1 MGANE
6 RLGRIVALA
15 NQKGGVGK
23 TTTAINLGAALAGL
37 GKRVLIFDFDPQAN
51 STAGLGMRP
60 GVDDGRRTMEDGGGA
75 RAASESSASA
85 TGDSAQTTPQAE
97 AAQGGPRPGSIAG
110 TSYEVV
116 VGGVRAESVVVATT
130 IENLSIIAATPGL
143 AGAEVELVPM
153 MAREFRLKRALEPLR
168 EKFDYIIIDCPPSL
182 GLLTVN
188 ALAAADE
195 VIIPVQCEYLALE
208 GLSQLT
214 STLEL
219 VRRNL
224 NPSLKLRGLLLT
236 MFDART
242 NLSQQVADEVRAHFP
257 QTFKTVIP
265 RSVRLSE
272 APSHGLSIF
281 QYDGSSRAAKAYA
294 DLGAEVVGAE

>member
-1 MGANE
+1 MGVV
-6 RLGRIVALA
+6 IALA

-23 TTTAINLGAALAGL
+23 TTTAINLGAGLARR
-37 GKRVLIFDFDPQAN
+37 GKKTLVFDFDPQAN
-51 STAGLGMRP
+51 TTAGLGLR
-60 GVDDGRRTMEDGGGA
+60 GEDGK
-75 RAASESSASA
+75 
-85 TGDSAQTTPQAE
+85 
-97 AAQGGPRPGSIAG
+97 

-116 VGGVRAESVVVATT
+116 MGTSPSTDAVVATST
-130 IENLSIIAATPGL
+130 ANLWLVPATPGL
-143 AGAEVELVPM
+143 AGADVELVPM
-153 MAREFRLKRALEPLR
+153 MAREFRLRRALEALR
-168 EKFDYIIIDCPPSL
+168 PHFDYILIDCPPSL

-188 ALAAADE
+188 SLAAADE

-224 NPSLKLRGLLLT
+224 NPALKIRGLVLT

-257 QTFKTVIP
+257 QTFKSVVP

-272 APSHGLSIF
+272 APSHGKTIF
-281 QYDGSSRAAKAYA
+281 EYDGSSRAAAAYA
-294 DLGAEVVGAE
+294 DVASEIVSAEAQADQVRHRGS